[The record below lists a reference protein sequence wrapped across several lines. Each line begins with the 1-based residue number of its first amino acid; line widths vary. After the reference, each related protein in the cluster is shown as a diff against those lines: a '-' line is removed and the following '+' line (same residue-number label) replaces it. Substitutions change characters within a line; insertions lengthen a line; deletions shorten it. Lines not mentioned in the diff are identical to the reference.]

1 MLRRGA
7 PWCHPVGQDSMDS
20 VCLFISNV
28 KSVQKV
34 SNSINKIKI
43 LVNVGKIPDSEI
55 LQDTSIIFLKQPVA
69 GNRLL

>member
-1 MLRRGA
+1 MLIRGA

-34 SNSINKIKI
+34 SNFNNKI
-43 LVNVGKIPDSEI
+43 NV
-55 LQDTSIIFLKQPVA
+55 
-69 GNRLL
+69 